1 MSEHP
6 DIGTPNIQLNQL
18 GMSRLEGH
26 LMVPELLSTLELG
39 LEKHIIRTN
48 NPRAIELSSPF
59 FLIKIYHIEF
69 HVFDQDHIGQ
79 YFMFVTQ
86 YANGIHEILCNS
98 GVGLHNIQQHTQ
110 HKNGLHHIELRYILN
125 TFYVFG
131 WVVCVF

>member
-1 MSEHP
+1 MPEHAE
-6 DIGTPNIQLNQL
+6 IGNPNIQFNQL
-18 GMSRLEGH
+18 DMSRLEGH
-26 LMVPELLSTLELG
+26 LIVPELLARWESSLD
-39 LEKHIIRTN
+39 KHMNGTN
-48 NPRAIELSSPF
+48 NSRAIELSSPF

-69 HVFDQDHIGQ
+69 HVFNQDHIGQ

-86 YANGIHEILCNS
+86 YANGIHEILCDS

-131 WVVCVF
+131 WVVCVL